1 MLVFGV
7 GSSPKSSHSASH
19 SAGNG
24 ANKDREP
31 TLVAW
36 KTGTKIQK
44 NLCTVEDG
52 SHRKIVLFEM
62 GALLD

>member
-7 GSSPKSSHSASH
+7 GSSPKSSH

-44 NLCTVEDG
+44 NLCTVEGG
-52 SHRKIVLFEM
+52 SHRKIVLLEVR
-62 GALLD
+62 ALLD